1 MNPRPLFAIQRL
13 RLPQTEAELPEGM
26 PPASLCHRFTL
37 SQSGGQTGPTP
48 AKAVWKARP

>member
-1 MNPRPLFAIQRL
+1 MSPRPLFALQRL

-26 PPASLCHRFTL
+26 LPASLCHRFTL
-37 SQSGGQTGPTP
+37 GQSGPVP